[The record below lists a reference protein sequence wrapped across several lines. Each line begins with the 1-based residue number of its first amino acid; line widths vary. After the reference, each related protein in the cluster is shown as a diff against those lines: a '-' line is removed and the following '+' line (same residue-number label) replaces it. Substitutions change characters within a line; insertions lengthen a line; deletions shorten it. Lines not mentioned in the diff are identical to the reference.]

1 MSKKNYHA
9 SSKHKKALK
18 RKYKLAKRNKKSS
31 KKSHTSYL
39 LNQNAAS
46 SLPHVI
52 TSFDSKKL
60 KDTFSV
66 LLLDYCPIKTA
77 LVFSSLVLKTDCHSK
92 TNSLENAI
100 RLSLSFCKGKTEPD
114 KQLISSIFKTLDELG
129 ITSMNDPAE
138 DVLISTLW
146 FNGSPYKVLTGLW
159 DGAIYQAQNLIDI
172 VEHNDDINSEIGN
185 LIHKVLQASNLVILK
200 SNLNESELGSMSAH
214 DGVSEELLDEI
225 FSSNYCDDLL
235 VGSNE
240 TLPMLERLSFPDI
253 YLQAFGACD
262 LEEKPFCSYEGSQYL
277 LHPNIIPLCI
287 KRIIL
292 RQLIVSKTTD
302 FIDREY
308 CGAISN
314 NLSHL
319 KLFRGFPGKKVTP
332 LSIKRIDELWYSSEF
347 SVEFDKGHIFHFVFI
362 IQSSKTLDNT
372 WFSKTIDAGKTV
384 SRYLDQS
391 IIKARSYF
399 LEKSGAQKGCTIV
412 IPCSLGFQLDI
423 GLNFSPDGK
432 WMMEAIPIHDLVLI
446 SKDYSSSPRRVWRI
460 IESANK
466 LKLMGTNILNMS
478 GFLNLY
484 SFAKQNDYGIIQHS
498 FFHESS
504 LAPPQITIHIPN
516 NAIAD
521 IKQLVLN
528 ENHTLT
534 LDYHDKKQLKVQRG
548 FADSFFNHNER
559 YNIYVPTFI
568 DQNLFQCAYI
578 NAGQKIWITQQIETK
593 GDWPLQLQCYEAA
606 LSWIERILNTV
617 QEHGLVFPEDL
628 LEWKLHFSFPNDYKI
643 QPLPDIENVLNSF
656 SNKFEFSVLTSSFNL
671 DFFQGLRYESNYSER
686 ALVLSLVKYICD
698 FNSNN
703 QYSEILNK
711 IVPDNNARHIHLFVV
726 NSYSEFFNL
735 DKEEPIHVD
744 ETDANNIKL
753 GMGWLCRNHED
764 GNEITGKEACKKYIS
779 SLISALWE
787 KQKGHLE
794 ELDRK
799 SLIIRLLKNITL
811 SQHQSIRWKRTFR
824 ANSSLQ
830 PDLEELISVVNK
842 QLFSLN
848 GSLLFSRL
856 VVEMAICESAP
867 TGGRQ
872 AGALEIQ
879 ELLCHASTMHH
890 MGGLSDTINLDCVKP
905 KIVISA
911 LGDVMSDRSFPEQVM
926 ESYASSMIA
935 SSLEAHSKSYS
946 EHLYEHEPIENATNV
961 FQSDFCDAWEEEFGA
976 SIDSY
981 RGLIDELE
989 NIGISKDELVY
1000 ISSIREIMTKMSVH
1014 DELINRMISELT
1026 IYPRNEWT
1034 SIPTPFK
1041 SSDWQPWR
1049 FRRRFSLMLRPI
1061 IQLDENCLIIAPTL
1075 VRLAFAHLVDL
1086 CYSGSLDGSLF
1097 ISSKMKKW
1105 IGRQNNDAGLSYNSQ
1120 VAEKMSALGWKVA
1133 KEKHLTDIL
1142 KMPFELDY
1150 GDVDVFAWNSE
1161 TGEVAIIECKS
1172 LDVAKTPGEVS
1183 RQLSEFRGKI
1193 NNRGKND
1200 LLLKHQRRYSILQNN
1215 IAGVSAYTKIG
1226 TKELKMNAYIV
1237 FSNIVPM
1244 VFDDNRAY
1252 QNEIK
1257 FITFDDLEVTF

>member
-1 MSKKNYHA
+1 MSKKNCHA

-18 RKYKLAKRNKKSS
+18 RKYKLAKRTKKSS
-31 KKSHTSYL
+31 KKDHTSSL

-52 TSFDSKKL
+52 ASFDSKKL
-60 KDTFSV
+60 KDAFSV

-77 LVFSSLVLKTDCHSK
+77 LVFSSLILKADCHSK

-114 KQLISSIFKTLDELG
+114 KRLISSVFKALDELG

-159 DGAIYQAQNLIDI
+159 DGAIYQAQNLINI
-172 VEHNDDINSEIGN
+172 VEHSDDINSEIGN
-185 LIHKVLQASNLVILK
+185 LIHKVLQASNLVISK

-214 DGVSEELLDEI
+214 DGISEALLDEV
-225 FSSNYCDDLL
+225 FNSNYCDALL

-240 TLPMLERLSFPDI
+240 ILPMLERPSFPEI
-253 YLQAFGACD
+253 YLQPFGACD
-262 LEEKPFCSYEGSQYL
+262 LEEKPFYSYEGSQYL

-292 RQLIVSKTTD
+292 RQLMVSKTTD

-308 CGAISN
+308 CRAISN

-319 KLFRGFPGKKVTP
+319 KLFRKFPGKKATP
-332 LSIKRIDELWYSSEF
+332 LPIKRIDELWYSSEF

-362 IQSSKTLDNT
+362 IQSIKTLDDT
-372 WFSKTIDAGKTV
+372 WFSKTVDTGEAV
-384 SRYLDQS
+384 SEYIDQS
-391 IIKARSYF
+391 ITRAKSYF
-399 LEKSGAQKGCTIV
+399 LEKAGAQKGCTIV
-412 IPCSLGFQLDI
+412 IPCSLGSQLSI
-423 GLNFSPDGK
+423 EMNFSPDEK
-432 WMMEAIPIHDLVLI
+432 WMMEVISIHDLVLI
-446 SKDYSSSPRRVWRI
+446 SKDYNSSPRRVWRI

-466 LKLMGTNILNMS
+466 LRLMGTKIINMS

-484 SFAKQNDYGIIQHS
+484 SFAKQNNYGIIQHS

-504 LAPPQITIHIPN
+504 LAPAQIVIHIPN

-578 NAGQKIWITQQIETK
+578 NAGHKIWITQEIETK
-593 GDWPLQLQCYEAA
+593 DDFPLQFQCYEAA
-606 LSWIERILNTV
+606 LSWIERIINTV
-617 QEHGLVFPEDL
+617 QEHGLVFPENL
-628 LEWKLHFSFPNDYKI
+628 LEWKLHFSFPNDYNIK
-643 QPLPDIENVLNSF
+643 PLPDIEDVLNSF

-711 IVPDNNARHIHLFVV
+711 IVPDNDARHIHLFVA
-726 NSYSEFFNL
+726 NSYSEFFAL
-735 DKEEPIHVD
+735 DKEEPIYVD

-764 GNEITGKEACKKYIS
+764 GNEITGKEVCKKYIS
-779 SLISALWE
+779 SLISALWK

-811 SQHQSIRWKRTFR
+811 SQHQSIRWKRTFK
-824 ANSSLQ
+824 ANASLQ
-830 PDLEELISVVNK
+830 PDSGDLTSVVNK

-848 GSLLFSRL
+848 GASLFSRL
-856 VVEMAICESAP
+856 VIEMAICESP
-867 TGGRQ
+867 LNGGRE
-872 AGALEIQ
+872 ASVLEIQ

-905 KIVISA
+905 RIVISA
-911 LGDVMSDRSFPEQVM
+911 LGDVMSDRSFPEQVI
-926 ESYASSMIA
+926 ESYASSMIT
-935 SSLEAHSKSYS
+935 SSLEAHSKKYS
-946 EHLYEHEPIENATNV
+946 ENLSLHEPIEKATDV
-961 FQSDFCDAWEEEFGA
+961 IEADFCDAWEEEFGA

-989 NIGISKDELVY
+989 NIGHTKNELVY
-1000 ISSIREIMTKMSVH
+1000 VSSKEEIMSALSGNN
-1014 DELINRMISELT
+1014 ELINRIISELT
-1026 IYPRNEWT
+1026 IYPRNKWT
-1034 SIPTPFK
+1034 SIPAPFRT
-1041 SSDWQPWR
+1041 SDWQPWR

-1061 IQLDENCLIIAPTL
+1061 IQLDENCLIISPTL
-1075 VRLAFAHLVDL
+1075 VRLAFSHLVDL
-1086 CYSGSLDGSLF
+1086 CYSGSLDGSRF

-1105 IGRQNNDAGLSYNSQ
+1105 IGRKNNDVGSNFNSE
-1120 VAEKMSALGWKVA
+1120 VAEKMDSLGWKVV
-1133 KEKHLTDIL
+1133 KEKELTDLL
-1142 KMPFELDY
+1142 KKPLDQAY
-1150 GDVDVFAWNSE
+1150 GDVDVFAWNPE
-1161 TGEVAIIECKS
+1161 TGKVAIIECKS

-1193 NNRGKND
+1193 NNRDKND
-1200 LLLKHQRRYSILQNN
+1200 LLLKHQRRYSVLQNE
-1215 IAGVSAYTKIG
+1215 IEGISAYTKIEI
-1226 TKELKMNAYIV
+1226 KELKMNAYIV

-1257 FITFDDLEVTF
+1257 FITFDDLEITF